1 LQSSVFG
8 GGYEEGVPVDY
19 NKDDKRVTFGS
30 SADWK
35 TAAGMAK
42 PVNVGPT
49 RADTFLQRQKQL
61 ASSVLEQTDYTGY
74 MPMKKSP
81 IDLDNFGHE
90 HTHAAKGRK
99 TTDDFK
105 ARSHAY
111 EPVKKDYDPK
121 AMVTKTLGSVFDKNT
136 TVKVSEEAGPQPTTY
151 AIPGRESQAT
161 KQAMLAS
168 NCPATGQSTLQHYH
182 AVKEQPQVIDLTV
195 QGLPEHMDARE
206 LKKISGAKHVIS
218 ATVDEDKLKGTCLG
232 TGRIQ
237 IRLNQGET

>member
-1 LQSSVFG
+1 
-8 GGYEEGVPVDY
+8 
-19 NKDDKRVTFGS
+19 
-30 SADWK
+30 
-35 TAAGMAK
+35 MAK

-151 AIPGRESQAT
+151 AIPGRERQAT